1 MENNESKF
9 DMPEAVK
16 EANENADEV
25 AAISEPNLIDSNVDS
40 EGKSDETLEGEES
53 IPYKP
58 AVTISPYREMSP
70 EEINFNHKDYS
81 FDVTNEKEFY
91 IEPLV
96 PLVIHT
102 GIMLDSV
109 DPICYRFLSNT
120 ECVNKDGL
128 IVISNDIHKGGEIV
142 LTMLWL
148 GTDTGAGRFSSI
160 KIKANKLNKVF
171 KINFIRKKKYKV
183 LKVPAGTVLAQAV
196 TFISY
201 NFGF

>member
-40 EGKSDETLEGEES
+40 EGESNETLEGEES

-160 KIKANKLNKVF
+160 KIKDG
-171 KINFIRKKKYKV
+171 IYD
-183 LKVPAGTVLAQAV
+183 
-196 TFISY
+196 
-201 NFGF
+201 